1 VADRAG
7 GEPVSIMRTTA
18 SEPANP
24 ALSVTGLHVT
34 GPSGLI
40 VGGLSLAVG
49 YGETVGIVGE
59 SGSGK
64 SVTARALT
72 GLLPPGLTADGTVR
86 VGGDLLPL
94 DGGHRAWRGVR
105 GARITLLPQD
115 PFTSL
120 SPRHRCGDQI
130 AMALRG
136 LPKAARKAAVLASL
150 AEVGLPARVARQYP
164 FQLSGGMR
172 QRVAIAA
179 ALVTKPD
186 VLVADEATTAL
197 DVTTQREVLDLLAG
211 LQRERDMGLILVTH
225 DLGVARGRADRI
237 TVLYAGRVAEQGD
250 AAVVLAAPAHP
261 YTGRLLDCDPP
272 LDVTLA
278 RLPTIPGSVP
288 RLAQVGAACT
298 FAPRCALAT
307 DECRSAVPPLAE
319 IGAGHRAACVHAG
332 QFTTDHPERLVVPPA
347 APVPA
352 PERGAPVAGPPTGQA
367 PEPAGPVLAGPVSA
381 GPVSAG
387 PVSAS
392 QVLASPGLA
401 GPLPA
406 LAIRGLR
413 KSFGGHVAL
422 DGVDLDIAPGESVAV
437 VGESGS
443 GKTTLARIVVGLET
457 ADQGS
462 VRTGGARPP
471 QIVFQDPYSA
481 LNPSLS
487 VGSSLR
493 DALRAGGRS
502 KSEVGELLDMVGL
515 PAAYARRRPRA
526 LSGGERQRVAIARA
540 LAARPG
546 LLVCDEATSALD
558 VSVQAQILNLIAELR
573 ASLGLSVL
581 FIAHD
586 LAVVRQAAQRVYVLY
601 QGRIAE
607 QGVTGE
613 VLSAPAHDYTRR
625 LMASVPAGR

>member
-1 VADRAG
+1 MK
-7 GEPVSIMRTTA
+7 I
-18 SEPANP
+18 
-24 ALSVTGLHVT
+24 
-34 GPSGLI
+34 
-40 VGGLSLAVG
+40 
-49 YGETVGIVGE
+49 
-59 SGSGK
+59 
-64 SVTARALT
+64 
-72 GLLPPGLTADGTVR
+72 
-86 VGGDLLPL
+86 GGDTLPL

-105 GARITLLPQD
+105 GSRITLLPQD

-136 LPKAARKAAVLASL
+136 LSKAARKAAVLASL
-150 AEVGLPARVARQYP
+150 AEVGLPPRVAGQYP

-211 LQRERDMGLILVTH
+211 LQRERNMGLILVTH

-250 AAVVLAAPAHP
+250 AAVVLAAPAH
-261 YTGRLLDCDPP
+261 CDPP
-272 LDVTLA
+272 LGVTLD

-288 RLAQVGAACT
+288 RLAQVGDACT

-307 DECRSAVPPLAE
+307 DACRSAAPPLAE
-319 IGAGHRAACVHAG
+319 IGDGHRVACVHAG
-332 QFTTDHPERLVVPPA
+332 QFTTDDPERVVLPPA
-347 APVPA
+347 APA
-352 PERGAPVAGPPTGQA
+352 SA
-367 PEPAGPVLAGPVSA
+367 PAGAGARPDGAVLSGPALSGPALSEPVFSEPVLSEPVLS
-381 GPVSAG
+381 
-387 PVSAS
+387 
-392 QVLASPGLA
+392 
-401 GPLPA
+401 
-406 LAIRGLR
+406 IRGLR
-413 KSFGGHVAL
+413 KSFASHVAL
-422 DGVDLDIAPGESVAV
+422 DGIDLHIAPGESVAV

-457 ADQGS
+457 ADEGT
-462 VRTGGARPP
+462 VRTGTSRPP

-487 VGSSLR
+487 VGTSLR

-515 PAAYARRRPRA
+515 PAAYVRRRPRA

-540 LAARPG
+540 LATRPD

-581 FIAHD
+581 FISHD
-586 LAVVRQAAQRVYVLY
+586 LAVVRQASQRVYVLY

-607 QGVTGE
+607 QGATGE
-613 VLSAPAHDYTRR
+613 VLSDPAHDYTRR
-625 LMASVPAGR
+625 LMASAP